1 MLERKGGEGE
11 PPSRCRWRK
20 VGCHCGAMNEFRLSK
35 RLETVASFIPK
46 GAVLADIGSDHA
58 YLPCY
63 ACLHGCASKAIA
75 GEVADGP
82 FRLAQQQVEKSGLS
96 HLISVRKGDGLS
108 VLAPKEADCIT
119 IAGMGGALI
128 ARILG
133 DGKEKLDGVKRLIL
147 QPNVGAE
154 LVRRWLLDHGWE
166 LIAERILKEE
176 GQIYEVLVA
185 EPGVPRRPYRHL
197 EAELL
202 LGPFLRRENSEVF
215 REKWKREIENWK
227 RIIAD
232 LTAKGQSEAA
242 ERKKRELERKV
253 QLVEEAM
260 L

>member
-20 VGCHCGAMNEFRLSK
+20 VGCHCSAMNEFRLSK

-63 ACLHGCASKAIA
+63 ACLHGYASKAIA

-108 VLAPKEADCIT
+108 ILASGEVDCIT

-133 DGKEKLDGVKRLIL
+133 DGKEKLAGVKRLIL
-147 QPNVGAE
+147 QPNIGAE

-166 LIAERILKEE
+166 LVAERILKED
-176 GQIYEVLVA
+176 GKFMKYSSPSLAPPDGRIA
-185 EPGVPRRPYRHL
+185 ISRRSCSLDRFC
-197 EAELL
+197 A
-202 LGPFLRRENSEVF
+202 G
-215 REKWKREIENWK
+215 K
-227 RIIAD
+227 
-232 LTAKGQSEAA
+232 TARCSAKSGSA
-242 ERKKRELERKV
+242 RLKIGNGSSLI
-253 QLVEEAM
+253 
-260 L
+260 

>member
-1 MLERKGGEGE
+1 
-11 PPSRCRWRK
+11 
-20 VGCHCGAMNEFRLSK
+20 MNEFHLSK

-63 ACLHGCASKAIA
+63 ACLHGYATKAIA

-82 FRLAQQQVEKSGLS
+82 LRSARQQVEKAGLS
-96 HLISVRKGDGLS
+96 HLISVRKGDGLA
-108 VLAPKEADCIT
+108 VIAPGEVDCIT

-133 DGKEKLDGVKRLIL
+133 DGEEKLTGVKRLIL
-147 QPNVGAE
+147 QPNIGAE

-166 LIAERILKEE
+166 LVAERILKED
-176 GQIYEVLVA
+176 GQIYEVLVVERGDA
-185 EPGVPRRPYRHL
+185 RRPYRHL

-202 LGPFLRRENSEVF
+202 LGPFLRQENSEVF
-215 REKWKREIENWK
+215 REKWQRELRHWK

-232 LTAKGQSEAA
+232 LEEKGESEAA
-242 ERKKRELERKV
+242 REKKRELEKKV
-253 QLVEEAM
+253 QLVEEA
-260 L
+260 LA

>member
-1 MLERKGGEGE
+1 
-11 PPSRCRWRK
+11 
-20 VGCHCGAMNEFRLSK
+20 MNEFHLSK

-63 ACLHGCASKAIA
+63 ACLRGYASKAIA

-82 FRLAQQQVEKSGLS
+82 LRSARQQVEKSGLS
-96 HLISVRKGDGLS
+96 HLISVRKGDGLA
-108 VLAPKEADCIT
+108 VIDHGEVDCIT

-128 ARILG
+128 ARILDEG
-133 DGKEKLDGVKRLIL
+133 EEKLTGVKRLIL
-147 QPNVGAE
+147 QPNIGAE

-166 LIAERILKEE
+166 LTAERILKED

-185 EPGVPRRPYRHL
+185 ERGDARRPYRHL

-202 LGPFLRRENSEVF
+202 LGPFLRQENSEVF
-215 REKWKREIENWK
+215 REKWQRELRHWK

-232 LTAKGQSEAA
+232 LAEKGESEAA
-242 ERKKRELERKV
+242 REKKRELEKKV
-253 QLVEEAM
+253 QLVEEA
-260 L
+260 LL

>member
-1 MLERKGGEGE
+1 
-11 PPSRCRWRK
+11 
-20 VGCHCGAMNEFRLSK
+20 MNEFHLSK

-63 ACLHGCASKAIA
+63 ACLRGYAAKAIA

-82 FRLAQQQVEKSGLS
+82 LRSARQQVEKAGLS
-96 HLISVRKGDGLS
+96 HLISVRKGDGLA
-108 VLAPKEADCIT
+108 VIAPGEADCIT
-119 IAGMGGALI
+119 IAGMGGSLI

-133 DGKEKLDGVKRLIL
+133 DGEDKLAGVRRLIL
-147 QPNVGAE
+147 QPNIGAE

-166 LIAERILKEE
+166 LVAERILKED

-185 EPGVPRRPYRHL
+185 ERGDARRPYRHL

-202 LGPFLRRENSEVF
+202 LGPFLRQENSEVF
-215 REKWKREIENWK
+215 REKWQRELRHWK

-232 LTAKGQSEAA
+232 LAEKGESEAA
-242 ERKKRELERKV
+242 QEKKRELEKKV
-253 QLVEEAM
+253 QLVEEA
-260 L
+260 LP